1 VIQADIALPLSLE
14 IETNL
19 RINTHIK
26 HLPHM
31 TTADPRASHFGPLRN
46 FLDIPA
52 ISVLGV
58 LFDIKKEVTR
68 YLDRN
73 FYNLVTVSIPDSLS
87 YREMKILA
95 KDNLGLNLFDS
106 FLPMGCLDQGMDLLE
121 IMRNIDLFVTQY
133 SYNMNMQ
140 QFIEFRPNMT
150 ASTKHLHTLTI
161 RSIMA
166 SIRQHGLGVVNTTVN
181 YTYQYLSQKF
191 NLFSQYLF
199 DDYLRGYL
207 SRETRWYKKHKNEA
221 SVNNVYP
228 YDRAMQFVKD
238 MKRLGD
244 RHMQRFVCRT
254 VS

>member
-1 VIQADIALPLSLE
+1 
-14 IETNL
+14 
-19 RINTHIK
+19 
-26 HLPHM
+26 M

-221 SVNNVYP
+221 SVSNVYP

-244 RHMQRFVCRT
+244 SHMQRCVCRT
-254 VS
+254 VSH